1 LEELGQLW
9 GQEVLIILEDD
20 NPIFKQPYRLS
31 EVEKALIQ
39 VQTSKLLYVSLV
51 ELFRGQYVSAIVML
65 AKKDIF
71 GNWTKRHMCGDI
83 VW

>member
-1 LEELGQLW
+1 MEELGQLW

-39 VQTSKLLYVSLV
+39 AQTSKLLYVSLV
-51 ELFRGQYVSAIVML
+51 ELPTGQYVSTIVML
-65 AKKDIF
+65 TKKDIF
-71 GNWTKRHMCGDI
+71 GNWIKCHICGEI

>member
-20 NPIFKQPYRLS
+20 DPIFKQPYRLS

-39 VQTSKLLYVSLV
+39 AQTSELLYVSLV
-51 ELFRGQYVSAIVML
+51 ELSRGQYVSTIVML
-65 AKKDIF
+65 TKKDIF
-71 GNWTKRHMCGDI
+71 GNWIKCHMCGDI
-83 VW
+83 IW